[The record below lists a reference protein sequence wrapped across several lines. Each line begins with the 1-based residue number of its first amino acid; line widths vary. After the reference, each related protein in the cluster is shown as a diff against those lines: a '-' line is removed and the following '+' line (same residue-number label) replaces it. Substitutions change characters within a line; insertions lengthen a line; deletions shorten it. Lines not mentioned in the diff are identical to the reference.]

1 MVEVRDSSPRDLAQ
15 IAAIANALL
24 DTTTIEWTDEPHTV
38 ESRAAWVAHHDVVI
52 VAVEGD
58 DVLGFAAYADFR
70 DSVKWPG
77 YRFVVEHTVHVR
89 QEQWGTGIGRV
100 LVEALLERAHA
111 AGKRVVV
118 AAVDGE
124 NDASIR
130 FHERLGF
137 VQVARLPGI
146 GFKHERWLDLVLLQR
161 SLD

>member
-1 MVEVRDSSPRDLAQ
+1 MVEIRDAAPRDLEQLAEV
-15 IAAIANALL
+15 ANALL
-24 DTTTIEWTDEPHTV
+24 ATTTIEWTDEPHTAQ
-38 ESRAAWVAHHDVVI
+38 SRAAWVDDHDVVL
-52 VAVEGD
+52 VAVDGD
-58 DVLGFAAYADFR
+58 QVLGFAAYADFR

-89 QEQWGTGIGRV
+89 QDHWGTGVGRE
-100 LVEALLERAHA
+100 LVEALIERARA

-137 VQVARLPGI
+137 VRVGDLPGI
-146 GFKHERWLDLVLLQR
+146 GFKLERWLDLVLLQR